1 MTTTAGQEPAPD
13 FLDYTIEVFQPYAKR
28 DLTREDAREITH
40 NVVGLFRLLAK
51 WDQRDRAHRATQ
63 GGGHD

>member
-1 MTTTAGQEPAPD
+1 MTKSAGPTPD
-13 FLDYTIEVFQPYAKR
+13 FLDYTIEVFQPHAKR
-28 DLTREDAREITH
+28 KLTREDAREITN

-51 WDQRDRAHRATQ
+51 WDQRDRARRAAE